1 MKKFKNLVIGGIENK
16 VINLVL
22 ITVILLAIA
31 FQAANYVQMSR
42 AKLMLMSSSAREAT
56 PNGAWRII

>member
-31 FQAANYVQMSR
+31 FQAANSEPDIDRGQ
-42 AKLMLMSSSAREAT
+42 
-56 PNGAWRII
+56 